1 MTDFLIQSTI
11 SLVILLGFYHLVLER
26 EKIHQF
32 NRFYLLFSIVI
43 SLVIPFITFEIIK
56 EIPVA
61 AIIEP
66 TYIPIP
72 MSNETIPVIETI
84 DYTPIIVWSLYGVTT
99 LFLSIRFGK
108 NIWKLISKSSSNPI
122 VSHKNAKLVLIDE
135 ETLPHTFLNY
145 IFINFDDYNQRKIED
160 ELYTHELVH
169 VTQKHTLDILFV
181 EFLKTVFWFNPILYF
196 YKKAIQLNH
205 EFLADEKVVESYN
218 NVAFYQSLLLQKG
231 NGNPTIYLASNLNY
245 LVTKKR
251 LIMMTKNTSRSIAFL
266 KKIAITPILLALIY
280 FFCIEIVAQEKVVSN
295 TISISEKNK
304 KNYEEVYYKDV
315 RVKYYESRIKTKDGY
330 KFGKLIFD
338 KKYQELTEKEKNDI
352 ILFLFV
358 PKPLEKKSP
367 TKNELNE
374 FKNSKKYAIW
384 IDGKNVSNNEL
395 NKYNPKDFAHF
406 SGSVILKNART
417 KKHPQPFQYWFYTL
431 PYFEKEGM
439 GKQRNKYPG
448 EEIVIWKEGN
458 TKTTKSTVTAEI
470 IPTNNDTVKKKPL
483 EKVTINGEVYEK
495 VGEKYFNEKGSFDA
509 TGKSK
514 FKDGYIKINNQTC
527 FYVTNEKGEIKY
539 FDPTGNSIDIYGIKI
554 EPKSNTIEEVPTKKQ
569 ETDVHNLSDLN
580 EKPEFELGLEA
591 FYKYIGANYKI
602 PEEVSKNKLKGRVF
616 ASFIVEKD
624 GSLSNIKILR
634 DMGYG
639 TGEEAVRV
647 LKESPKWKPG
657 KIDGK
662 AVRTMYSLPIS
673 IKSE

>member
-1 MTDFLIQSTI
+1 MTDFLIKSTI
-11 SLVILLGFYHLVLER
+11 SLILFLGFYHLVLEK
-26 EKIHQF
+26 EKMHQF

-43 SLVIPFITFEIIK
+43 SLAIPFITFEIIK

-61 AIIEP
+61 AITEP
-66 TYIPIP
+66 IYMPIP

-84 DYTPIIVWSLYGVTT
+84 DYTPIIFWSLYGLTT
-99 LFLSIRFGK
+99 LLLTIRFGK
-108 NIWKLISKSSSNPI
+108 NIWKLMAKSSSNPT
-122 VSHKNAKLVLIDE
+122 VKYKNAQLVLVDE
-135 ETLPHTFLNY
+135 KTLPHTFLNS
-145 IFINFDDYNQRKIED
+145 IFINFDDYNQRNIED

-169 VTQKHTLDILFV
+169 VTQKHTLDILFI
-181 EFLKTVFWFNPILYF
+181 EFLKTVFWFNPVFYY

-205 EFLADEKVVESYN
+205 EFFADEKVVQSYN
-218 NVAFYQSLLLQKG
+218 DVPFYQSLLLRKG
-231 NGNPTIYLASNLNY
+231 NVNATIYLASNLNY

-251 LIMMTKNTSRSIAFL
+251 LIMMTKSTSKSIVFL
-266 KKIAITPILLALIY
+266 KKIAITPILAGLIY
-280 FFCIEIVAQEKVVSN
+280 FFCIEIVAQEKV
-295 TISISEKNK
+295 ISDRNSITENSKT
-304 KNYEEVYYKDV
+304 NYEEEFYKNV
-315 RVKYYESRIKTKDGY
+315 RIKYYESRIKTKDGY
-330 KFGKLIFD
+330 KFGKLIFN
-338 KKYQELTEKEKNDI
+338 KKYQELTENEKKDI
-352 ILFLFV
+352 ILYLFV

-367 TKNELNE
+367 TTIELNE

-384 IDGKNVSNNEL
+384 IDGKNVPNNEL
-395 NKYNPKDFAHF
+395 NKYNPKDIAHF

-417 KKHPQPFQYWFYTL
+417 KKHPQPFQYWFYTH

-439 GKQRNKYPG
+439 GKQKKKYTG

-458 TKTTKSTVTAEI
+458 TKTNKSKVTAEI
-470 IPTNNDTVKKKPL
+470 IPTINDTIKKKPL

-495 VGEKYFNEKGSFDA
+495 VGEKYFNEKGSFDV
-509 TGKSK
+509 TGKNK
-514 FKDGYIKINNQTC
+514 FKEGYIKINNQTC
-527 FYVTNEKGEIKY
+527 FYVTNQKGEIKY

-569 ETDVHNLSDLN
+569 ETDVYNLSDLN

-591 FYKYIGANYKI
+591 FYKYIGANFKI
-602 PEEVSKNKLKGRVF
+602 PEEVTKNKLKGRVF

-662 AVRTMYSLPIS
+662 PVRTMYSLPIS